1 MLRGLHKASS
11 TWLGK
16 AVMAAVMGVL
26 VVSFAIWG
34 IGDIFRGFGL
44 NSVAKIG
51 GTEISIEQFRQ
62 FYNDRLQQLSRSI
75 GRPITPEQ
83 ARALGFDRRLIG
95 QLVAETA
102 LDERAHQLNLGISD
116 AEIAQRITDDPNF
129 RGLSGQFDR
138 NRFEQL
144 IRQGNY
150 SEQRYVEEQRRVML
164 RRQVAQSITGDVTVP
179 KVALSAFNQYQ
190 NEKRSIDFV
199 TFGIAQAGDIPAPTP
214 EELTKYFDD
223 RKVLFRA
230 PEYRK
235 VTLLS
240 VMPASLAHP
249 EAVNDADAKAYYE
262 QHIGNY
268 GAPEQREVRQIVFP
282 NDVDAAAAADRIAKG
297 ASFDDIVKERGLKE
311 SDTDL
316 GMVAKASIIDPA
328 IADAAFALKP
338 GTVSAPVKGTFGTVL
353 VMVNKIE
360 PSQQKSF
367 EQMTPSVKQ
376 EIAEN
381 RARSAIGSLRDKIE
395 DERAAGSTLVET
407 AKKLGLTSRTIDQI
421 DRSGRGPDGQPIA
434 DLPKQP
440 DVVASAFSSDVGVD
454 NDALQL
460 PGGGYL
466 WYDVTGITR
475 SRERT
480 LDEVKDQVTAHW
492 REDEIAKRLQAK
504 SDDMVG
510 KLNGGAKL
518 AQLASEAGLKV
529 ETAFGLQRGKP
540 TPQMPAKALDDIF
553 RTAKD
558 AAGSAEGSIATSRTV
573 FVVSAVDDPTLDP
586 DSAAAKTLTTNL
598 QTSYSDDLL
607 GAYIAQLEAQLGV
620 TINEAALNQITGGAT
635 PGQ

>member
-1 MLRGLHKASS
+1 
-11 TWLGK
+11 
-16 AVMAAVMGVL
+16 
-26 VVSFAIWG
+26 
-34 IGDIFRGFGL
+34 
-44 NSVAKIG
+44 
-51 GTEISIEQFRQ
+51 
-62 FYNDRLQQLSRSI
+62 
-75 GRPITPEQ
+75 
-83 ARALGFDRRLIG
+83 
-95 QLVAETA
+95 
-102 LDERAHQLNLGISD
+102 
-116 AEIAQRITDDPNF
+116 
-129 RGLSGQFDR
+129 
-138 NRFEQL
+138 
-144 IRQGNY
+144 
-150 SEQRYVEEQRRVML
+150 
-164 RRQVAQSITGDVTVP
+164 
-179 KVALSAFNQYQ
+179 
-190 NEKRSIDFV
+190 
-199 TFGIAQAGDIPAPTP
+199 
-214 EELTKYFDD
+214 
-223 RKVLFRA
+223 
-230 PEYRK
+230 
-235 VTLLS
+235 
-240 VMPASLAHP
+240 
-249 EAVNDADAKAYYE
+249 
-262 QHIGNY
+262 
-268 GAPEQREVRQIVFP
+268 
-282 NDVDAAAAADRIAKG
+282 
-297 ASFDDIVKERGLKE
+297 
-311 SDTDL
+311 
-316 GMVAKASIIDPA
+316 IIDPA

-367 EQMTPSVKQ
+367 EQMAPSVKQ
-376 EIAEN
+376 EIAEK

-395 DERAAGSTLVET
+395 DERAAGSTLIET

-480 LDEVKDQVTAHW
+480 LDEVKDQVTARW

-558 AAGSAEGSIATSRTV
+558 AAGSAEGSSATSRKV

-586 DSAAAKTLTTNL
+586 TSAAAKTLTTNL

-607 GAYIAQLEAQLGV
+607 GAYIAQLETQLGV